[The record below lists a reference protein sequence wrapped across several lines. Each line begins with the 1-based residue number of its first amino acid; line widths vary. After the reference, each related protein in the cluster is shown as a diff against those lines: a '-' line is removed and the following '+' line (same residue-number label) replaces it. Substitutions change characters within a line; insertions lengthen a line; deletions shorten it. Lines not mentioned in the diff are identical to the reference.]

1 MVYRIYVEKKKQF
14 ADEAAALL
22 SDIRTLLMI
31 DTVTDLRLFNR
42 YDVEN
47 IDEDL
52 FKACEKTVF
61 SEPQLD
67 NTYAHLPQ
75 CDGTVFAVEFLP
87 GQFDQRADSCA
98 QCIQIVSQGEKPD
111 GAHRK
116 GLYAVR
122 QDHARTA
129 CGGEKICH
137 QPCGEPRGVLRPRGY
152 FADPLQCSYRS
163 GDAYRLYFA
172 FRKGACRFCAEIR
185 AGDGQRRH
193 RVLPGLFQI
202 RAPRSD
208 DHGNSHDRHLLVGSL
223 PAHHVPHDHRRR
235 GDRRSDRAGGV

>member
-1 MVYRIYVEKKKQF
+1 MRKDRIF
-14 ADEAAALL
+14 RAAARQHLCP
-22 SDIRTLLMI
+22 SATVRRHGVRSGIPART
-31 DTVTDLRLFNR
+31 VRPACGFLRAVHPDR
-42 YDVEN
+42 VPRR
-47 IDEDL
+47 
-52 FKACEKTVF
+52 KA
-61 SEPQLD
+61 
-67 NTYAHLPQ
+67 
-75 CDGTVFAVEFLP
+75 
-87 GQFDQRADSCA
+87 
-98 QCIQIVSQGEKPD
+98 D

-152 FADPLQCSYRS
+152 FADPLQCSYRG

-208 DHGNSHDRHLLVGSL
+208 HHRDPHDRHLLVGSL
-223 PAHHVPHDHRRR
+223 PAHHVSHDHRRR